1 MRVHLRSRK
10 SCVAQEEAL
19 VDISD
24 TLGRLHEIGT
34 TIGQEVDLQVVGV
47 VSVLCWSRSSWTR
60 LIRT

>member
-10 SCVAQEEAL
+10 SCVAQEVAL